1 MLAFCAIGILL
12 SSAFLI
18 ARLQDANW
26 WVNHT
31 IKVIKES
38 DEALLCLLDC
48 ETAYR
53 GYLITGDAAYL
64 EPYEI
69 CYKHVEHHLQMI
81 QELTTDNARQQALM
95 PQLVAAAKEKIAFS
109 QHMIALRKDN
119 PSLLTKSQI
128 SIELGKKQM
137 DLFRK
142 HIAALIA
149 EENSLLIKR
158 TKAVHNFEIGVYIT
172 VTLLELSILSAV
184 LWLYLSTRSFAAEQL
199 KARNE
204 IAAASAAAIR
214 ANQLKS
220 QFVANISHEIRTP
233 MSGVLGLTEILLLSL
248 KDTESKELAEHIFS
262 SAKSLLTIVNDLL
275 DFSKLEAGRVDLNLR
290 KFNFKALVEDSI
302 HSISV
307 AADKKQLPIL
317 VDISESLNVEC
328 CGDPDKIRQMILNL
342 VYNAIKF
349 TEQGKITVTAKTLD
363 QHHDSLLVHV
373 QVADTGMGISLVD
386 QQKLFEPF
394 VQADGSNTRKHGGTG
409 LGLSICKR
417 LVNLMGGGIGVD
429 SKVGDGATFWFTV
442 PLETGADTACEK
454 IAQLSEQILS
464 NSDVPFRSRS

>member
-26 WVNHT
+26 WNNHT

-38 DEALLCLLDC
+38 DEALVCLLDC

-53 GYLITGDAAYL
+53 GYLITGDATYL

-69 CYKHVEHHLQMI
+69 CYKHVEHHLLTI
-81 QELTTDNARQQALM
+81 QELTADNAKQQVLM
-95 PQLVAAAKEKIAFS
+95 TQLMETARAKIAFS
-109 QHMIALRKDN
+109 QKIIAMRKDN
-119 PSLLTKSQI
+119 SALLTKSQI
-128 SIELGKKQM
+128 SIEPGKKLM
-137 DLFRK
+137 DQFRK
-142 HIAALIA
+142 LIANVVA

-158 TKAVHNFEIGVYIT
+158 TKTVHNFEIGVYIT

-184 LWLYLSTRSFAAEQL
+184 LWLYLSTRAFAAEQL

-233 MSGVLGLTEILLLSL
+233 MSGVLGLTEILLLNN
-248 KDTESKELAEHIFS
+248 KDPESKELAEHIFS

-290 KFNFKALVEDSI
+290 RFNFKDLLEEAI
-302 HSISV
+302 RSISV
-307 AADKKQLPIL
+307 AADRKQIPIH
-317 VDISESLNVEC
+317 VEISDALNVEC

-349 TEQGKITVTAKTLD
+349 TEQGKITITAKTLD

-373 QVADTGMGISLVD
+373 QVADTGMGISLLD

-417 LVNLMGGGIGVD
+417 LVILMGGGIGVD
-429 SKVGDGATFWFTV
+429 SKVGEGATFWFTV
-442 PLETGADTACEK
+442 PLETGENTACEK
-454 IAQLSEQILS
+454 S
-464 NSDVPFRSRS
+464 NSVELSLAQ

>member
-38 DEALLCLLDC
+38 DEALVCLLDC

-53 GYLITGDAAYL
+53 GYIITGDNSYL

-69 CYKHVEHHLQMI
+69 CYKHVEHHLLTI
-81 QELTTDNARQQALM
+81 KELTVDNANQQLLM
-95 PQLVAAAKEKIAFS
+95 PKLLETARAKIAFS
-109 QHMIALRKDN
+109 QKMIALRKDN
-119 PSLLTKSQI
+119 PALLTKSQI
-128 SIELGKKQM
+128 SIEPGKRLM
-137 DLFRK
+137 DEFRK
-142 HIAALIA
+142 TIAKVIA
-149 EENSLLIKR
+149 EENGLLIKR
-158 TKAVHNFEIGVYIT
+158 TRAVHNFEIGVYIT

-184 LWLYLSTRSFAAEQL
+184 LWLYLSTRAFAAEQL

-204 IAAASAAAIR
+204 TAAASAAAIR

-248 KDTESKELAEHIFS
+248 KDSESKELAEHIFS

-290 KFNFKALVEDSI
+290 KFNFKSLVEDSI
-302 HSISV
+302 HSIST
-307 AADKKQLPIL
+307 AAAKKQIPIN
-317 VDISESLNVEC
+317 VVISDSLNVEC

-349 TEQGKITVTAKTLD
+349 TEHGKITVAAKPLD
-363 QHHDSLLVHV
+363 QQQDSLLVHV
-373 QVADTGMGISLVD
+373 QVADTGMGISLQD

-417 LVNLMGGGIGVD
+417 LVILMGGGIGVD
-429 SKVGDGATFWFTV
+429 SKVGEGATFWFTV
-442 PLETGADTACEK
+442 PLETGANTACEK
-454 IAQLSEQILS
+454 IVQ
-464 NSDVPFRSRS
+464 